1 MGPKYDNLERPK
13 DVEKLPKNYVFE
25 NYRDCLYGLSDV
37 VISLKKDKFRQYG
50 VTVLIKNDDLDGIDK
65 LYFRR
70 PKKRQLLRKRYIDE
84 DEWKQALDKAPETNT
99 VYYSFKEQTR
109 AHGNH
114 SAGKCLLD
122 FEITQPI
129 PERQNH
135 RQLIVNM
142 RASIVPYNLFFDLLL
157 LHQMISEATERWGIK
172 VEGGIVLN
180 IELLTIKKG
189 ASFGALICMGYHFD
203 DLKQSKFFSG
213 DINHMF
219 DNQKYPCTFK
229 VARVAWNNAY
239 NEMQDRIKAG
249 EDPKLW
255 EWTPTREIK
264 HRSKKYQEQKLKEE
278 KEDGRE

>member
-1 MGPKYDNLERPK
+1 MGPKYDNLEGPK
-13 DVEKLPKNYVFE
+13 DIEKLPKNYVFK

-37 VISLKKDKFRQYG
+37 VISLKKDKFRQHG
-50 VTVLIKNDDLDGIDK
+50 VTVSIQNDDLDGIDK

-84 DEWKQALDKAPETNT
+84 EEWQQALNKAPETNT
-99 VYYSFKEQTR
+99 IYYSFKEQTR

-135 RQLIVNM
+135 RQLIINM

-157 LHQMISEATERWGIK
+157 FHQMIGEVTEKWGIK
-172 VEGGIVLN
+172 VEGGIILN

-203 DLKQSKFFSG
+203 DLKQSKFFTG

-219 DNQKYPCTFK
+219 DNQNYPCPFK

-239 NEMQDRIKAG
+239 AEMQDRIKAG

-264 HRSKKYQEQKLKEE
+264 HRSKKYEEQKLKEE
-278 KEDGRE
+278 KENGRK

>member
-13 DVEKLPKNYVFE
+13 DVEKLPKEYFFK

-50 VTVLIKNDDLDGIDK
+50 VTVHIMQDDLDGIEK

-70 PKKRQLLRKRYIDE
+70 PKKRALLRKRYIDE
-84 DEWKQALDKAPETNT
+84 NKWSKAKSDFKTTNR
-99 VYYSFKEQTR
+99 VYYEFKEQTK

-122 FEITQPI
+122 FEIT
-129 PERQNH
+129 ERNEMGA
-135 RQLIVNM
+135 RKCIVNM

-157 LHQMISEATERWGIK
+157 LHNMIDEIKTSTGIAGVSE
-172 VEGGIVLN
+172 IVLN

-189 ASFGALICMGYHFD
+189 ASFGALMCMGYHFK
-203 DLKQSKFFSG
+203 DLKQSKFFCG

-219 DNQKYPCTFK
+219 DNQIHPCAFK
-229 VARVAWNNAY
+229 VARIAWNNAY
-239 NEMQDRIKAG
+239 NEMKDRLAKG
-249 EDPKLW
+249 EDPSLW
-255 EWTPTREIK
+255 EWTPTRVIR
-264 HRSKKYQEQKLKEE
+264 HRTKNKNLEEESK
-278 KEDGRE
+278 DGK